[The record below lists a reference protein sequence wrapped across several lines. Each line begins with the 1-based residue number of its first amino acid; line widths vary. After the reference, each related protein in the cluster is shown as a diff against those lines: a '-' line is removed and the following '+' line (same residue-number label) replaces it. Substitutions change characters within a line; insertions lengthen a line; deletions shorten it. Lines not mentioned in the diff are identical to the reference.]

1 MSFRS
6 YAGKAVYITGGSSG
20 IGLAAA
26 RLFSSLGAH
35 VVIFARDRERGE
47 AARREIE
54 RARLSESQSV
64 EYVSLDVSR
73 RDDVAAVMEKTVAV
87 SGPPDVLITSA
98 GIQYPDYFEK
108 IPSEKFD
115 EMLGTNFEGTWNMI
129 ASLVPHMKRKGGH
142 IVTVSS
148 IAGIIGV
155 FGYTAYSATK
165 FAVIG
170 FSESLRSELKRYG
183 ITVSVLCPPD
193 TDTPGLAEENRTK
206 PAETRAIAGNAGIM
220 KPDDVARA
228 LVAGMERGTFLII
241 PGFEGKFVCFAKR
254 LLPRLVEFM
263 MDRDIR
269 RVARRSGRLQA

>member
-1 MSFRS
+1 MSFRNYS
-6 YAGKAVYITGGSSG
+6 GKVIYVTGGTSG

-26 RLFSSLGAH
+26 RLFFSLGAH
-35 VVIFARDRERGE
+35 VAIFGRGRERGD
-47 AARREIE
+47 AAVREIE
-54 RARLSESQSV
+54 KARLSQGQKIG
-64 EYVSLDVSR
+64 YRSLDVSR
-73 RDDVAAVMEKTVAV
+73 HGDVKAVMEKARADFGV
-87 SGPPDVLITSA
+87 PHVLVTSA
-98 GIQYPDYFEK
+98 GIAYPDYFEK
-108 IPSEKFD
+108 IPREKFK
-115 EMLGTNFEGTWNMI
+115 EMLGTNLAGTWNAV
-129 ASLVPHMKRKGGH
+129 ASLVPHMKNEGGH

-193 TDTPGLAEENRTK
+193 TDTPGLAEENMTK

-220 KPDDVARA
+220 KADDVARA

-241 PGFEGKFVCFAKR
+241 PGFEGKFVSFAKR

-269 RVARRSGRLQA
+269 RVARRSGSLPA